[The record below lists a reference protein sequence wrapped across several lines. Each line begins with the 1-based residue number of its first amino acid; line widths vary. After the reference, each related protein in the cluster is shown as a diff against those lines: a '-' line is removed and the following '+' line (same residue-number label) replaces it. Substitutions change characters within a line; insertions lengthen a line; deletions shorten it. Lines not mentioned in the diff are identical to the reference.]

1 MLGKLIKH
9 EFFADAKMLVP
20 TYLVVLILSLLGR
33 FSTWLATR
41 KSIADAVSSSFANLL
56 EGMAS
61 LLSVLY
67 VIAFIAAMVLTIF
80 YLIYR
85 FYKNFFTDE
94 GYLMMT
100 LPTKSYSLVTA
111 KFINSVIWVVI
122 GLLVTVLSLYITF
135 SHYDQLMDT
144 LSEIYNLLTRS
155 GDKEYIKDALG
166 TEPGVF
172 ITELV
177 LYMVVWFSR
186 FIITWYFAIAF
197 GQLLSKNHK
206 VVGAIGAY
214 LILRILSSILS
225 TVFLWFENEVLA
237 DVISGYST
245 STGVALQTTLIGT
258 SVVSIVVCAVLFG
271 ATCYIMEHK
280 LNLD

>member
-9 EFFADAKMLVP
+9 EFLADGRLLFPV
-20 TYLVVLILSLLGR
+20 YIVVLVLSLLGR

-41 KSIADAVSSSFANLL
+41 QSIADAVSTSFASIL
-56 EGMAS
+56 EGLAS

-100 LPTKSYSLVTA
+100 LPTKSYTLVTA

-122 GLLVTVLSLYITF
+122 GLAVTLVSLYITF
-135 SHYDQLMDT
+135 SHYDQLIDT
-144 LSEIYNLLTRS
+144 VSQIYNLLTRS
-155 GDKEYIKDALG
+155 GDKEYLKDALG

-172 ITELV
+172 IAELV
-177 LYMVVWFSR
+177 FYAIVWFAR

-206 VVGAIGAY
+206 VAGAIGAY
-214 LILRILSSILS
+214 LLLSILS
-225 TVFLWFENEVLA
+225 DILNTIFLWFENQVLA
-237 DVISGYST
+237 DVITGYST

-258 SVVSIVVCAVLFG
+258 SVVSIVVCAVLFW
-271 ATCYIMEHK
+271 ATCYIMEHR